1 MSPIGHEEP
10 ARVADERTR
19 RDLAN
24 PPTRE
29 ERTDHALEPAVDQ
42 DFVELEQV
50 WAEPRGFYGW
60 FTHVNHKSIGR
71 RYIFTAFV
79 FFGLAGVLAALM
91 RLQLSR
97 PNNTFLSADLYNQ
110 IFTMHGSTMMFLFA
124 VPVMEAVGIYVVPL
138 MVGARQI
145 AFPRLNAYSYW
156 MYLFGGIFLF
166 GMFLVNTGPDVGWF
180 AYVPLAG
187 PEYTPGKRADVWAQL
202 ITFTE
207 VAALAVSVEIIV
219 TVFKMR
225 APGMSLN
232 RIPIFVWG
240 QVVTAFM
247 VLFAM
252 PAVMLS
258 STMLILDRLVGTH
271 FFNPAEGGDA
281 LLWQHL
287 FWFFGHPEVY
297 IIFIPATGMM
307 STIIATF
314 SRRHMFGYLAVVLA
328 LVTTAFMGFGLWV
341 HHMFTTGLPQ
351 LGANFFT
358 GASIII
364 AIPTG
369 IQVFCWI
376 ATMWGGRVWVRSPM
390 LWVLG
395 FFGVFIIGGLTG
407 VMLAAVPLDWQVH
420 DTFFVVAHFHYVL
433 IGGAVF
439 PLFGAIYYWYP
450 KITGRLMNERLAALH
465 FWLFFVGFNLTF
477 FPMHQLGM
485 QGMPRRIYTYPPE
498 TGWGFLNAV
507 ASSGAVLMAAAVLL
521 FFYNAWVSRFRGE
534 EAGDNPWDAGTL
546 EWATSSPPPN
556 CNFVYPPT
564 VAGREPLWD
573 NPADQPVVVGLR
585 NDVRD
590 VLVTHVHD
598 ATPDHRT
605 EFPAPSIWPF
615 LTAVAT
621 TGLFVGSIFT
631 PWAIVYG
638 AVPLFVTLTGWFWPK
653 KPGET
658 GTQSWP
664 IAQRTLPLPH
674 EAPGEEAA

>member
-1 MSPIGHEEP
+1 MTPIGHEEP

-42 DFVELEQV
+42 DFVQLEQV

-71 RYIFTAFV
+71 RYIITAFV
-79 FFGLAGVLAALM
+79 FFGLAGILAALM

-110 IFTMHGSTMMFLFA
+110 IFTMHGTTMMFLFA
-124 VPVMEAVGIYVVPL
+124 VPVMEALGVYLVPL

-145 AFPRLNAYSYW
+145 AFPRLNAFSYW
-156 MYLFGGIFLF
+156 MYLFGGLFLF

-187 PEYTPGKRADVWAQL
+187 PDYTPGKRADVWAQL

-219 TVFKMR
+219 TAFKMR

-232 RIPIFVWG
+232 RVPIFVWG
-240 QVVTAFM
+240 QVVTALM
-247 VLFAM
+247 VIFAM

-341 HHMFTTGLPQ
+341 HHMFATGLPQ

-390 LWVLG
+390 LWALG

-450 KITGRLMNERLAALH
+450 KITGRLMNERLGALH
-465 FWLFFVGFNLTF
+465 FWLFFIGFNLTF

-498 TGWGFLNAV
+498 TGWGLLNAI
-507 ASSGAVLMAAAVLL
+507 ASSGAVLMALGVIL
-521 FFYNAWVSRFRGE
+521 FVYNAWVSRIRGE

-590 VLVTHVHD
+590 VLITHVHD

-615 LTAVAT
+615 VTAVAT
-621 TGLFVGSIFT
+621 TALFIGSIFT
-631 PWAIVYG
+631 PWAVVYG
-638 AVPLFVTLTGWFWPK
+638 SIPLFVALTGWFWPK
-653 KPGET
+653 QPGET

-664 IAQRTLPLPH
+664 ITQRTLPLPR